1 MKHGTTPYPRL
12 RAAVAISTLAV
23 ALAARAE
30 DRPVPP
36 REYAPDWG
44 SLAPYE
50 APDWFRDA
58 KFGIFLH
65 SGLQS
70 VPAPANDGW
79 FARQMYI
86 QSGAPWGRAYDYHLA
101 TYGHPSVS
109 GYKDMVPLWR
119 AEHWDPDALV
129 RFY

>member
-44 SLAPYE
+44 SLASYE

-58 KFGIFLH
+58 KFGIFMH
-65 SGLQS
+65 WGVQS
-70 VPAPANDGW
+70 VRRRRTTGGSLARCTSSRARRGAAPTTTIW
-79 FARQMYI
+79 
-86 QSGAPWGRAYDYHLA
+86 P
-101 TYGHPSVS
+101 
-109 GYKDMVPLWR
+109 
-119 AEHWDPDALV
+119 
-129 RFY
+129 